1 MRPFFPLL
9 TKFKIK
15 SPIEPVTRQTKSMM
29 KKLALVGAFMLL
41 AGSLAKHRDARS
53 SLAPESLARAIETRN
68 TQLLELCFS
77 EKIDVNAPGA
87 DGRTPLLIATAQQ
100 DGAMVQ
106 RLLEA
111 GAKPDITD
119 PNGTTPLLL
128 AISQQDGAI
137 AQRLLDQKADVNIAD
152 RNGTTPLLKA
162 TIEHDATTVQRLL
175 DAGANVDL
183 ADRSGTTA
191 VMVAATYDNEEL
203 LRALASRSSNL
214 DAADAGGRTAA
225 HHAIASRNQAAV
237 ELLLPAMA
245 EIQPAVG
252 PTGNLVELAC
262 ETGDERII
270 EAVLNRA
277 PSTLEWTPG
286 TYRALDVA
294 LTAKNGQLTRLLI
307 SRHPSPPM
315 KPGTNV
321 PLLAH
326 AMVADDTA
334 LVTALLTAGVNPNV
348 TLPVPHDKAFVASIK
363 PQYLRSFAISD
374 EGITML
380 MIAAG
385 LGREDYVR
393 ALLDAGAERN
403 RSTVKHKMLALYFAA
418 RTDSWRCMQMLLGRG
433 PAPSELRI
441 EISLAA
447 QRASVIKDG
456 TPVYQTAISS
466 GRTGF
471 ATPSGE
477 FVVTDK
483 KRSHKSTIYH
493 VNMPFF
499 MRLNGLDFG
508 LHQGAV
514 PNYPASH
521 GCIRLPSEAAVKLFT
536 EIPVGTVVM
545 IN

>member
-1 MRPFFPLL
+1 MNRR
-9 TKFKIK
+9 TKGILKK
-15 SPIEPVTRQTKSMM
+15 S
-29 KKLALVGAFMLL
+29 ALVIALVLL
-41 AGSLAKHRDARS
+41 AGSLARQRDART
-53 SLAPESLARAIETRN
+53 SLPPESLARAIDTRN
-68 TQLLELCFS
+68 AQLLELCFS
-77 EKIDVNAPGA
+77 DEKLDANAPGP
-87 DGRTPLLIATAQQ
+87 DGRSPLLIATAQQ
-100 DGAMVQ
+100 DGPMVQ
-106 RLLEA
+106 RLLSA
-111 GAKPDITD
+111 GAKPDIAD

-128 AISQQDGAI
+128 AIAQQDGAI
-137 AQRLLDQKADVNIAD
+137 AQRLLDRKADVNVAD
-152 RNGTTPLLKA
+152 KAGTTPLLKA
-162 TIEHDATTVQRLL
+162 TMQHDAAMVQRLL
-175 DAGANVDL
+175 EAGANVDL
-183 ADRSGTTA
+183 ADRTGTTA
-191 VMVAATYDNEEL
+191 AMVAASYDNGEL
-203 LRALASRSSNL
+203 LRALVSRSTNVN
-214 DAADAGGRTAA
+214 AADEQGRTAA

-237 ELLLPAMA
+237 ELLLPGMA
-245 EIQPAVG
+245 EIAPGVG
-252 PTGNLVELAC
+252 PTGDLIELAC

-294 LTAKNGQLTRLLI
+294 LTTKNGQLTKLLI
-307 SRHPSPPM
+307 SRHPAPPM
-315 KPGTNV
+315 KQGTSV

-334 LVTALLTAGVNPNV
+334 LVTALLTAGVNPNT

-374 EGITML
+374 EGITLL

-393 ALLDAGAERN
+393 ALLDAGAERY
-403 RSTVKHKMLALYFAA
+403 RSTLKHKMLALYFAA
-418 RTDSWRCMQMLLGRG
+418 RTDSWRCMQLLLGKG
-433 PAPSELRI
+433 PSPSELRI

-466 GRTGF
+466 GRKGF

-477 FVVTDK
+477 YVVTDK
-483 KRSHKSTIYH
+483 RRSHKSTIYH

-521 GCIRLPSEAAVKLFT
+521 GCIRLPSGAAEKLFA
-536 EIPVGTVVM
+536 EIPVGTLVT

>member
-1 MRPFFPLL
+1 
-9 TKFKIK
+9 
-15 SPIEPVTRQTKSMM
+15 
-29 KKLALVGAFMLL
+29 
-41 AGSLAKHRDARS
+41 
-53 SLAPESLARAIETRN
+53 N
-68 TQLLELCFS
+68 
-77 EKIDVNAPGA
+77 
-87 DGRTPLLIATAQQ
+87 
-100 DGAMVQ
+100 
-106 RLLEA
+106 
-111 GAKPDITD
+111 
-119 PNGTTPLLL
+119 
-128 AISQQDGAI
+128 QDGAI
-137 AQRLLDQKADVNIAD
+137 AQRLLDGKADVNIVDRSGTTPLLLAISNQDGAIAQRLLDRKADVNIAD
-152 RNGTTPLLKA
+152 QTGTTPLLKA
-162 TIEHDATTVQRLL
+162 TMQHDAAMVQRLL
-175 DAGANVDL
+175 DAGANVDV
-183 ADRSGTTA
+183 ADHTGTTPA
-191 VMVAATYDNEEL
+191 MIAASYDNGEL
-203 LRALASRSSNL
+203 LRALVSRSSNL
-214 DAADAGGRTAA
+214 NAADVHGRTAA

-237 ELLLPAMA
+237 ELLLPTMA
-245 EIQPAVG
+245 EIQPGIGA
-252 PTGNLVELAC
+252 TGNLIELAC

-270 EAVLNRA
+270 GAVLNRA

-286 TYRALDVA
+286 TYRALDLA
-294 LTAKNGQLTRLLI
+294 LTAKNGQLTKLLI
-307 SRHPSPPM
+307 SRHPAPPM
-315 KPGTNV
+315 KQGTNV

-326 AMVADDTA
+326 AMITDDTA
-334 LVTALLTAGVNPNV
+334 LFTALLTAGVNPDT
-348 TLPVPHDKAFVASIK
+348 TLPVPHDKAFVAAVK

-418 RTDSWRCMQMLLGRG
+418 RTDSWRCMQMLLGKG
-433 PAPSELRI
+433 PSPSELRI

-466 GRTGF
+466 GRKGF
-471 ATPSGE
+471 DTPSGE
-477 FVVTDK
+477 YVVTDK

-508 LHQGAV
+508 LHQGVV

-521 GCIRLPSEAAVKLFT
+521 GCIRLPTEAAQKLFA